1 MREEYLV
8 DDKGKQTARIA
19 QDVFIC
25 SSEQIQLA
33 RQFVGE
39 FIWEMD
45 DTFNTNELK
54 MPLSIFVGL
63 TNTSQTAHLRAV
75 GYGHRLWRVEFD
87 CPEVP
92 KAELHARILT
102 LYMQCL

>member
-54 MPLSIFVGL
+54 MPLSILVGI
-63 TNTSQTAHLRAV
+63 TNTGQTFPLAFMFIST
-75 GYGHRLWRVEFD
+75 ES
-87 CPEVP
+87 
-92 KAELHARILT
+92 AEMFHWVHE
-102 LYMQCL
+102 